1 MLKRNNLQTFGLR
14 ISYLDCSK
22 RQQVYRMHKQNES
35 FYAKVKVKINGNQN
49 SEKEG

>member
-14 ISYLDCSK
+14 ISHLDCSK
-22 RQQVYRMHKQNES
+22 RQQAYRRHKQNKS
-35 FYAKVKVKINGNQN
+35 FYAKVKINGNHN